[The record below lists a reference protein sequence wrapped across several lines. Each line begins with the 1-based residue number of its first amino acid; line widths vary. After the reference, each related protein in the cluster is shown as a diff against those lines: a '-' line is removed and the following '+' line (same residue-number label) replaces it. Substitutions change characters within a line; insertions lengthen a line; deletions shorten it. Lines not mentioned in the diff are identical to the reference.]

1 VIPAPTCRS
10 RRAVVPRARPAGP
23 EEEARTATIPDPAT
37 GRAVAILPTVV
48 DPHPVP
54 AAAAIKAREAVAVAG
69 AADPLTGAAAMI
81 MDAMKV
87 TGRARAVHS
96 AAMVWAQVVQEII
109 SGTSKV
115 NLSL

>member
-1 VIPAPTCRS
+1 
-10 RRAVVPRARPAGP
+10 
-23 EEEARTATIPDPAT
+23 
-37 GRAVAILPTVV
+37 VAILPTVV

-96 AAMVWAQVVQEII
+96 AAAIVWAQVVQDII